1 MVLHHAD
8 GSFVRMGSALRA
20 GAAPRADENTNKR

>member
-8 GSFVRMGSALRA
+8 GLLCGAGSVMRA
-20 GAAPRADENTNKR
+20 GAAPRADENCTR